1 MEDKNLT
8 KRELQALETKKR
20 LIRSAH
26 EVFLKN
32 GFNKT
37 TISEIIKAA
46 GVGYGTAYVY
56 FKNKDAMFV
65 TVMESVM
72 ERFLQVAN
80 QNFRPNSVAAARQQ
94 IQNQVR
100 DFLELA
106 IEEKSTLKVVKEA
119 IGSSDVVEARWL
131 EIRNQFIESITND
144 ITYSQTTNLV
154 STKFDAPIAAKSW
167 YFMNEMFLWE
177 CVETEEVNLDKIV
190 EQLSLLYTSALY
202 E

>member
-8 KRELQALETKKR
+8 KRDLQALETKKR

-37 TISEIIKAA
+37 TISEIIKKA

-65 TVMESVM
+65 TVME
-72 ERFLQVAN
+72 RFLQVAD
-80 QNFRPNSVAAARQQ
+80 QTFHPNSVVAAREQ
-94 IQNQVR
+94 ILNQVR
-100 DFLELA
+100 AFLELA
-106 IEEKSTLKVVKEA
+106 IEEKNMLKVIKEA
-119 IGSSDVVEARWL
+119 IGISDVVEARWL
-131 EIRNQFIESITND
+131 EIRKQFIESITND
-144 ITYSQTTNLV
+144 ITYSQSNNLV

>member
-8 KRELQALETKKR
+8 KRDLQALETKKR

-37 TISEIIKAA
+37 TISEIIKKA

-72 ERFLQVAN
+72 ERFLQVAD
-80 QNFRPNSVAAARQQ
+80 QTFHPNSVVAAREQ
-94 IQNQVR
+94 ILNQVR
-100 DFLELA
+100 AFLELA
-106 IEEKSTLKVVKEA
+106 IEEKNMLKVIKEA
-119 IGSSDVVEARWL
+119 IGISDVVEARWL
-131 EIRNQFIESITND
+131 EIRKQFIESITND
-144 ITYSQTTNLV
+144 ITYSQSNHLV